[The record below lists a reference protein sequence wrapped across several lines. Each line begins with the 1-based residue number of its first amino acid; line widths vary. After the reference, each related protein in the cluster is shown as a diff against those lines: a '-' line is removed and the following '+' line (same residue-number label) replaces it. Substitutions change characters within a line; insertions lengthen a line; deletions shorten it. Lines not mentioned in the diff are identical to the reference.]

1 MWRGLASHGTAP
13 DASADADHPGVGTLR
28 RRQDNG
34 ELDADLD
41 PATLPLVLLGAVG
54 APVVFPGEVRRL
66 FGFEATKADF
76 EGRYRAGLLQ
86 LVDLLRPRS
95 ATECRP

>member
-1 MWRGLASHGTAP
+1 M
-13 DASADADHPGVGTLR
+13 
-28 RRQDNG
+28 
-34 ELDADLD
+34 
-41 PATLPLVLLGAVG
+41 LLGAVG

-66 FGFEATKADF
+66 FGLEATKADF

-86 LVDLLRPRS
+86 LVDLLCPRA